1 MFASHMTRANERIQM
16 FQDVLEHGRSPQG
29 NTLLAGVD
37 LGTSSIVTAVVDK
50 NGEPV
55 AGAFTASNTT
65 IRDGLVLDYL
75 GSIEILRRQM
85 STLRDAGYHVDKAA
99 VAYPPGT
106 LGKNAKA
113 FAHVL
118 EAVDLKV
125 ECMID
130 EPSAAATVLD
140 IQSGAVV
147 DIGGGTTGVSILENG
162 EVMSTADEPSGGTH
176 VDLVIAGHL
185 KISLEEAENLKRD
198 QRKQRELFPL
208 VSPVFQKIATIVL
221 DHIQGLCVNTLYL
234 VGGTSAFPGIE
245 KIFAQETGL
254 EIVRPQSPLLVTPL
268 GIALSLARTQNTSK
282 LESHHSKQD
291 RCIETE

>member
-1 MFASHMTRANERIQM
+1 MPASQLTRANERIQL
-16 FQDVLEHGRSPQG
+16 FQDVLQHGRAPSA
-29 NTLLAGVD
+29 NTNTILAGVD

-50 NGEPV
+50 AGEPV

-65 IRDGLVLDYL
+65 IRDGLVLDYV
-75 GSIEILRRQM
+75 GSIEILRRQV
-85 STLRDAGYHVDKAA
+85 SKLRNSGYELEEAA

-125 ECMID
+125 VNMID

-162 EVMSTADEPSGGTH
+162 EVVSTADEPSGGIH

-185 KISLEEAENLKRD
+185 KIPLEEAEILKKD
-198 QRKQRELFPL
+198 PHTQRGLFPL

-221 DHIQGLCVNTLYL
+221 DHIQGHFVKTLYL
-234 VGGTSAFPGIE
+234 VGGTSTFPGIE
-245 KIFAQETGL
+245 EIFAQETGL
-254 EIVRPQSPLLVTPL
+254 EIVRPQCPLLVTPL
-268 GIALSLARTQNTSK
+268 GIALSLARTKNTSK
-282 LESHHSKQD
+282 LEFHHF
-291 RCIETE
+291 